1 MLVKRLKGVRQQGG
15 ADIPVCHKIRSQQ
28 GGADIPV
35 CHKIR
40 RQQGGADIPVCHVAA
55 DRNVCATLSKP
66 QTGPAYVTTTA
77 RQDVCATLSQ
87 KKRAA
92 PKHRTPD
99 ASFSSL

>member
-40 RQQGGADIPVCHVAA
+40 SQQGSV
-55 DRNVCATLSKP
+55 N
-66 QTGPAYVTTTA
+66 
-77 RQDVCATLSQ
+77 VCATLSQ
-87 KKRAA
+87 KKSVR
-92 PKHRTPD
+92 HRST
-99 ASFSSL
+99 ARQT